1 MQRMQTYGKKKKII
15 NVSLKTDNDHWPALV
30 VHRSPQTMGQKI
42 FRLKHLIISSAVAVI
57 ADRTASTYGILAKSG
72 SANYQLFPLQI
83 YERLTRAN
91 ALSDSTG
98 RVYERTQTLSTQA

>member
-15 NVSLKTDNDHWPALV
+15 NVSLKTDNDHWPP
-30 VHRSPQTMGQKI
+30 HRSPQTMGQKI

-57 ADRTASTYGILAKSG
+57 ADRTASMYGILAKSG